1 MRSRTRFALGV
12 VAALAV
18 PLGAAPDNS
27 KARMAAPPPSDKA
40 VAFRP
45 PPAKLHIKTL
55 TIVSPVCG
63 KPVEFRLEIQ
73 NLSSGAFAGSTN
85 INNQPGAVFT
95 LTDTATKQAV
105 MAPLGS
111 IAGGGTSSRP
121 VTAPNLVAACPGQAC
136 WEAALL
142 LRTADAGT
150 PDLPEWDGVRPRVCL
165 KQSCAFEVTG
175 PFTR

>member
-45 PPAKLHIKTL
+45 PAAKLHIKTL

-63 KPVEFRLEIQ
+63 KPVEFRLEVQ
-73 NLSSGAFAGSTN
+73 NLSSGAFGGSTN
-85 INNQPGAVFT
+85 INNKPGAVFT
-95 LTDTATKQAV
+95 LTDTATKQTV
-105 MAPLGS
+105 MEPLKS
-111 IAGGGTSSRP
+111 IAGGATLSQVVSLP
-121 VTAPNLVAACPGQAC
+121 TFVAACPGQAC

-142 LRTADAGT
+142 VLQPDFAT
-150 PDLPEWDGVRPRVCL
+150 PDLPEWDGVKPRVCL